1 MFPAVSRRVI
11 QTYPGEGADIIRL
24 FWKRGFV
31 RGDFVGEFEEKFA
44 RYVGVPH
51 AVAVA
56 SGRAALLGIFKAL
69 GLPSGS
75 EVVLPA
81 YEDMSVPGAVRE
93 AGLIPV
99 FADIDP
105 LTLNTDP
112 SRLAEKLTDRTSAV
126 IVAHL
131 FGVPVDTAKVRSSI
145 GGRNILF
152 IEDCAHAVGSRIE
165 GRHVGHEGDLAF
177 FSFNTTKPFNCF
189 GGGMIVTRD
198 AKIHRV
204 LRGFFDGSS
213 SPGSVGVLRK
223 ILRGY
228 LLRGLTFD
236 PLFSF
241 FVFPLLRLFTRY
253 NVELLVLYK
262 RMFQRSVPR
271 ISFSKLSNVQALI
284 GIRNLEGLEKVLKTR
299 RGHARKLDGL
309 LGKDVR
315 RPETREGC
323 NRYFYVVLSRERDAF
338 RRRLLGEGLDTGK
351 HLMRNGPA
359 LLGQEERFLNTEAA
373 IASSVQIPL
382 HERLSS
388 GQVDAIARII
398 LKHYVC

>member
-1 MFPAVSRRVI
+1 LPAMSEFPMPSPSR
-11 QTYPGEGADIIRL
+11 P
-24 FWKRGFV
+24 
-31 RGDFVGEFEEKFA
+31 EE
-44 RYVGVPH
+44 R
-51 AVAVA
+51 
-56 SGRAALLGIFKAL
+56 IFKAL

-228 LLRGLTFD
+228 LLF
-236 PLFSF
+236 LFSRCCVCSRGTTSSCWF
-241 FVFPLLRLFTRY
+241 FTS
-253 NVELLVLYK
+253 ECS
-262 RMFQRSVPR
+262 SVP
-271 ISFSKLSNVQALI
+271 SPGSLF
-284 GIRNLEGLEKVLKTR
+284 RNYPT
-299 RGHARKLDGL
+299 
-309 LGKDVR
+309 
-315 RPETREGC
+315 
-323 NRYFYVVLSRERDAF
+323 F
-338 RRRLLGEGLDTGK
+338 R
-351 HLMRNGPA
+351 H
-359 LLGQEERFLNTEAA
+359 
-373 IASSVQIPL
+373 
-382 HERLSS
+382 
-388 GQVDAIARII
+388 
-398 LKHYVC
+398 